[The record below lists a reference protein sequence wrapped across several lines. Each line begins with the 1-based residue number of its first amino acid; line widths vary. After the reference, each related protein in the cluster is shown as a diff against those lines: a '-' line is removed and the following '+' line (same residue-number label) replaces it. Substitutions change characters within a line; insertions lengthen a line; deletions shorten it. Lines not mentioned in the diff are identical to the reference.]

1 MNPAVHASSLRRPFL
16 LLLLLVSLVG
26 AWDHDQL
33 EIFDVVEEVNQ
44 NFYELLGVGEDA
56 ETSAIRKA
64 YRKRSLELHPDV
76 NPAEDA
82 ELRFRQLVAVYEVL
96 KSPEKRKT
104 YDSVLREGLPDWRQ
118 PVYYY
123 RKARKLGL
131 LEMCAILFVIS
142 TV

>member
-82 ELRFRQLVAVYEVL
+82 ELRFRQV
-96 KSPEKRKT
+96 R
-104 YDSVLREGLPDWRQ
+104 
-118 PVYYY
+118 
-123 RKARKLGL
+123 
-131 LEMCAILFVIS
+131 LFVC
-142 TV
+142 VY